1 MRAEERR
8 RNQQMRQ
15 RERAAYRDRN
25 MSASY
30 LEDEDDIEQES
41 ISAIKKNVKNKKLQ
55 GEIFLLILD
64 LKEMDSFI

>member
-30 LEDEDDIEQES
+30 LEDEDEIEQES

-55 GEIFLLILD
+55 GEIF
-64 LKEMDSFI
+64 SFNLRFKRD